1 MEVYMTLRLEDKKTI
16 VGEVNAI
23 AKDSIAA
30 VTAEYRGLTVS
41 QMNKMRSVA
50 RERGIYLR
58 VVRNT
63 LTRLAV
69 KDTKFACL
77 DETLTGPLVVAF
89 SKDSPSAPARMLKE
103 FAKEFEALTV
113 KALAVDGQLYSAKQL
128 DAIASLPN
136 KEEAIASL
144 LSVMQAPISKLVRTL
159 AATPQKLVWTLVAV
173 RDEKSA

>member
-1 MEVYMTLRLEDKKTI
+1 MTLRLEDKKAI
-16 VGEVNAI
+16 VGEVNAV
-23 AKDSIAA
+23 AQDSIAA

-41 QMNKMRSVA
+41 QLNKMRRTA
-50 RERGIYLR
+50 RERGIYMR

-63 LTRLAV
+63 LTRLAI
-69 KDTKFACL
+69 KDTRFACL

-103 FAKEFEALTV
+103 FAKEFEAL
-113 KALAVDGQLYSAKQL
+113 KIRALAVDGQLYSAKQL
-128 DAIASLPN
+128 DAVASLPS
-136 KEEAIASL
+136 KEEAIATL

-173 RDEKSA
+173 RDQKAAQ

>member
-1 MEVYMTLRLEDKKTI
+1 MTLRLEDKKTI

-23 AKDSIAA
+23 AQDSIAA
-30 VTAEYRGLTVS
+30 ITAEYRGLTVS
-41 QMNKMRSVA
+41 QMNKMRRTA
-50 RERGIYLR
+50 HERGIYMR

-63 LTRLAV
+63 LTRRAIQN
-69 KDTKFACL
+69 TQFACL

-103 FAKEFEALTV
+103 FCKEFEALKV
-113 KALAVDGQLYSAKQL
+113 RAIAVDGQLYTAKQL

-144 LSVMQAPISKLVRTL
+144 MSVMQAPISKLVRTI

-173 RDEKSA
+173 RDQKAQ

>member
-1 MEVYMTLRLEDKKTI
+1 MTLRLEDKKAI

-23 AKDSIAA
+23 AKESIAA

-41 QMNKMRSVA
+41 QLNKMRSTA

-63 LTRLAV
+63 LTRIAV
-69 KDTKFACL
+69 RETKFACL
-77 DETLTGPLVVAF
+77 DETLTGPLMVAF

-103 FAKEFEALTV
+103 FAKEFEALKV
-113 KALAVDGQLYSAKQL
+113 RALAVDGQLYGAKQL
-128 DAIASLPN
+128 DAVASLPN
-136 KEEAIASL
+136 KEEALATL
-144 LSVMQAPISKLVRTL
+144 LSVMQAPISKFVRTL

-173 RDEKSA
+173 QEKKAAQ

>member
-1 MEVYMTLRLEDKKTI
+1 MTLRLEDKKTI
-16 VGEVNAI
+16 AEEVNAV

-41 QMNKMRSVA
+41 QMNQMRSVA
-50 RERGIYLR
+50 RQRGIYLR

-63 LTRLAV
+63 LTRIAI
-69 KDTKFACL
+69 KETKFACL

-89 SKDSPSAPARMLKE
+89 SKDSPSAPARLFKE

-113 KALAVDGQLYSAKQL
+113 KALAVDGQLYHAKQL
-128 DAIASLPN
+128 DAVASLPS
-136 KEEAIASL
+136 KEEAISTL

-159 AATPQKLVWTLVAV
+159 AATPQK
-173 RDEKSA
+173 